1 MLKRCIALAVAAFL
15 LLVPV
20 YAQEVI
26 FKTWLD
32 EGESWVCGQHHVLY
46 DAGFPDNYCR
56 ACDLASQVQFFSA
69 SAADSADIPY
79 HSGGTLYASSWY
91 VNDSAGYVSMGYSN
105 GFYNHTFSSS
115 KSRISLMNNNSW
127 AEMSGNVWFYF
138 EASFADLITDVNF
151 WNSSYSQ
158 PVTTFEIV
166 QNPITGN
173 SGVWLGFSSG
183 LVWTEGGFDFTLS
196 APVAD
201 MSMSDIYYWENQSG
215 FMFPDP
221 PEPDPGP
228 SDDPYADLPVVPSRS
243 GGYRLNASD
252 ISVFDASQDGACIPL
267 TYSMGYY
274 SGEINTE
281 YQFDS
286 IFTEFRFDG
295 TVSSFSSYVWV
306 GFDVYLSGYDLT
318 GIDYLTLF
326 FSAPAVTSD
335 RVSVYDLGA
344 GYYRVWAAFDFRLNT
359 ATSFGSLR
367 LSIMH
372 YTDEPVITDVAITDI
387 YFLGGQE
394 PDSSPPTIGSVT
406 GGGSGSS
413 GGSSSGSGFGGSSSG
428 FFRPSY
434 PPSKS
439 DRWIN
444 DQFSGAVNP
453 QLPGK
458 LHDAQSGVDQM
469 DGFEDQLWEDYEEY
483 LDEVDPSLITF
494 PTSFI
499 SAMIWIGGL
508 FADLFDGLGEWQ
520 FIITFP
526 MFLGLALLV
535 LGRGTQAMAST
546 SSRHM
551 RWNARQQA
559 KQAKK

>member
-15 LLVPV
+15 FLMPV
-20 YAQEVI
+20 YAQDI
-26 FKTWLD
+26 IIKTWLD
-32 EGESWVCGQHHVLY
+32 EGESWVCEEHHVLY

-56 ACDLASQVQFFSA
+56 HCSLASQVQFFSA
-69 SAADSADIPY
+69 SAAESVDIPY

-166 QNPITGN
+166 QNPVTGN

-183 LVWTEGGFDFTLS
+183 LVWTEGGFNFTLS

-201 MSMSDIYYWENQSG
+201 MSMSDIYYWDNQSD
-215 FMFPDP
+215 FIFPDP
-221 PEPDPGP
+221 PDPP
-228 SDDPYADLPVVPSRS
+228 ELDDPYLDLPVAPSQA

-252 ISVFDASQDGACIPL
+252 VELWSTQDGGVPVPL
-267 TYSMGYY
+267 SYSMGYY
-274 SGEINTE
+274 SGTANIE
-281 YQFDS
+281 YEFDS
-286 IFTEFRFDG
+286 DFTQFRFNG

-306 GFDVYLSGYDLT
+306 GFDVYLSGYDLA
-318 GIDYLTLF
+318 GIDYVTLF
-326 FSAPAVTSD
+326 FSPPAVISD
-335 RVSVYDLGA
+335 RVSVYDLGG
-344 GYYRVWAAFDFRLNT
+344 GYYRVWAAFDFRLYT
-359 ATSFGSLR
+359 GVSFDSLR
-367 LSIMH
+367 LNIAH
-372 YTDEPVITDVAITDI
+372 YTDKPVITDVSITDI

-394 PDSSPPTIGSVT
+394 PDSPPPTIGSVT

-413 GGSSSGSGFGGSSSG
+413 GGSGSGSGGS
-428 FFRPSY
+428 FRPSY

-439 DRWIN
+439 DKWIN

-453 QLPGK
+453 ELPGK
-458 LHDAQSGVDQM
+458 LHDAQSGIDQM
-469 DGFEDQLWEDYEEY
+469 DDFEDKLWEDYDQY
-483 LDEVDPSLITF
+483 LDEVDPSLVEF

-520 FIITFP
+520 FIVTFP

-551 RWNARQQA
+551 RWNSRQA
-559 KQAKK
+559 KQLKK